1 MHASRRTDRD
11 FDVVLFGATG
21 FTGGLTAR
29 RLAEQAPTGCRWALA
44 GRSLAKLEAVRA
56 ELATVHPELDDLP
69 LLVADGED
77 VASMTALAERTAVL
91 ITTVGPY
98 LRLGEATV
106 AACAA
111 TGTDYVDLTGEA
123 EFVDRTWLRHHPAA
137 ERSGARLVHACGF
150 DSVPHDLGTLFT
162 VDHLPDDVPLTVHA
176 YVRAN
181 GRFSGGTAASALGFL
196 GRIPQGIRTAR
207 ERERLERAPV
217 RPVNVER
224 GPWRD
229 QGDWALPFPG
239 LDPRIVAR
247 SAAAL
252 PRYGPAFTYSHS
264 MVVGPLPLVAGAV
277 VGVTALTLLAQ
288 IPPVRQAIERRV
300 PAGTGPSEEQRAKS
314 HFEVRF
320 IGSGGGQEVV
330 CRVAGGDPGY
340 TETSKMLAESAL
352 CLAFDELPD
361 VAGQTTTAIAM
372 GDALTVRLVDRG
384 IRFEVVD
391 APG

>member
-21 FTGGLTAR
+21 FTGGLTAAR
-29 RLAEQAPTGCRWALA
+29 MAQQAPAGCRWALA
-44 GRSLAKLEAVRA
+44 GRNLAKLEGVRSQLAASFPELA
-56 ELATVHPELDDLP
+56 ELALLD
-69 LLVADGED
+69 ADGSD
-77 VASMTALAERTAVL
+77 LASMTALAERTHVL

-106 AACAA
+106 AACAS

-123 EFVDRTWLRHHPAA
+123 EFVDRTWLRHNAAA

-150 DSVPHDLGTLFT
+150 DSIPHDLGALFT

-176 YVRAN
+176 YVRAM

-207 ERERLERAPV
+207 ERRRLERTPL
-217 RPVNVER
+217 RPVAVER

-239 LDPRIVAR
+239 LDPKIVSR

-252 PRYGPAFTYSHS
+252 PRYGPRFTYSHS

-277 VGVTALTLLAQ
+277 VGVGALTLLAQ
-288 IPPVRQAIERRV
+288 IPPVREAIERRV

-320 IGSGGGQEVV
+320 IGSGGGAEVV

-352 CLAFDELPD
+352 CLAFDDLPD
-361 VAGQTTTAIAM
+361 IAGQTTTAIAM
-372 GDALTVRLVDRG
+372 GDALTARLVERG
-384 IRFEVVD
+384 LRFELVS
-391 APG
+391 PER